1 MTTPRFDLVD
11 IIQTIRQRRRF
22 IITVTILAVL
32 VGILFT
38 FVRRNK
44 YKAQAEFFLSNPL
57 YADRNYLFRSH
68 DMHFVDFFAGDD
80 DIDKIIV
87 TAESDLVKD
96 QVINNLHLAEA
107 YKIDMSKPE
116 ERNKLKSLYNKMFNI
131 KRSEYRHLI
140 LTYTDTDPK
149 RAADVAN
156 EHIRVTEETYRQY
169 YNTIK
174 GYAYN
179 SIQDKIHDMDSSINS
194 LTDTLSTLRDQ
205 YKIYNIISP
214 SRASESNGSIQN
226 SGVQGFGSAVEKVQ
240 NISSVKDQ
248 LVIDRAKYISLLNEF
263 STGTKEGELKFIQV
277 TNSAVP
283 PVDPVGLGLI
293 LTIIAAIFLGFFFGT
308 AYILIVT
315 YYKLLVSAERER
327 R

>member
-11 IIQTIRQRRRF
+11 IAQTIRHRRRF
-22 IITVTILAVL
+22 ILIATILTVL

-38 FVRRNK
+38 FVRKNK

-96 QVINNLHLAEA
+96 KVIANLGLAKA
-107 YKIDMSKPE
+107 YDCDMSKPE
-116 ERNKLKSLYNKMFNI
+116 DRNKLKSLYNKRFNI

-140 LTYTDTDPK
+140 VDYTDTDPE
-149 RAADVAN
+149 RSAAVVN
-156 EHIRVTEETYRQY
+156 EHIRVTEEVYRQY

-179 SIQDKIHDMDSSINS
+179 SIKDKIDEMDSTINTM
-194 LTDTLSTLRDQ
+194 TDTLSLLRDK
-205 YKIYNIISP
+205 YKIYDIISP
-214 SRASESNGSIQN
+214 SRSTVSGEIRSASANGYGVEEIQN
-226 SGVQGFGSAVEKVQ
+226 V
-240 NISSVKDQ
+240 SSIKDQ

-263 STGTKEGELKFIQV
+263 STGTKEGETKFIQV
-277 TNSAVP
+277 TNTAVP
-283 PVDPVGLGLI
+283 PTDPVGLGLV
-293 LTIIAAIFLGFFFGT
+293 LTVIACALIGFFFST
-308 AYILIVT
+308 LYILLVT
-315 YYKLLVSAERER
+315 YYRIIISVQR
-327 R
+327 

>member
-11 IIQTIRQRRRF
+11 ITQTIRQRRRF
-22 IITVTILAVL
+22 ILIVTILTVL

-38 FVRRNK
+38 FVRKDK
-44 YKAQAEFFLSNPL
+44 YKSEAEFFLSNPL

-68 DMHFVDFFAGDD
+68 DMHFVDYFAGDD

-96 QVINNLHLAEA
+96 KVIANLGLAKA
-107 YKIDMSKPE
+107 YDCDMSKPGD
-116 ERNKLKSLYNKMFNI
+116 RNKLKGLYNKRFNI

-140 LTYTDTDPK
+140 VDYTDTDPQ
-149 RAADVAN
+149 RAADVVN
-156 EHIRVTEETYRQY
+156 EHIRITEETYRQY

-174 GYAYN
+174 GYAYK
-179 SIQDKIHDMDSSINS
+179 SIQDKIHEMDSTIGSM
-194 LTDTLSTLRDQ
+194 TDTLSVLRDK
-205 YKIYNIISP
+205 YRIYDIISP
-214 SRASESNGSIQN
+214 ARATISGQVNSASANGY
-226 SGVQGFGSAVEKVQ
+226 GVEEIQ

-277 TNSAVP
+277 TNKAVP
-283 PVDPVGLGLI
+283 PTDPVGLGLV
-293 LTIIAAIFLGFFFGT
+293 LTVIACAILGFFFGT
-308 AYILIVT
+308 LYILIMT
-315 YYKLLVSAERER
+315 YYRVLISVQR
-327 R
+327 

>member
-11 IIQTIRQRRRF
+11 ITQTIRQRRRF
-22 IITVTILAVL
+22 ILIVTILTVL

-38 FVRRNK
+38 FVRKNK
-44 YKAQAEFFLSNPL
+44 YKAEAEFFLSNPL

-87 TAESDLVKD
+87 TAESDLVRDK
-96 QVINNLHLAEA
+96 VIQNLNLAAA
-107 YKIDMSKPE
+107 YKINMDDPG
-116 ERNKLKSLYNKMFNI
+116 ERGKLKGMYEKRFKI
-131 KRSEYRHLI
+131 KRSEYRHLM

-149 RAADVAN
+149 RAADVLN

-179 SIQDKIHDMDSSINS
+179 SIKDKIHEMDSSISS
-194 LTDTLSTLRDQ
+194 LTDTLASLRDEHR
-205 YKIYNIISP
+205 IYDIISP
-214 SRASESNGSIQN
+214 SRAMVDGSVGNGAT
-226 SGVQGFGSAVEKVQ
+226 GFGVEQIQ
-240 NISSVKDQ
+240 NISSIKDQ

-263 STGTKEGELKFIQV
+263 STGTKDGELKFIQV
-277 TNSAVP
+277 TNVATP
-283 PVDPVGLGLI
+283 PNDPEGLGLI
-293 LTIIAAIFLGFFFGT
+293 LTVIACALLGFFFSALYVLLMT
-308 AYILIVT
+308 YYRILISVQ
-315 YYKLLVSAERER
+315 R
-327 R
+327 